1 MSFKENWEKKDEH
14 CEHCGSVVKHHK
26 GITKENMK
34 RLSSFKIT
42 GTEIIIF
49 TLMIGIVFLVLFWKS
64 DTDACRNWI
73 NPMINTT
80 MVQCESVCNQKCALI
95 YQNEEINLTNA
106 TKYINNVTIK

>member
-1 MSFKENWEKKDEH
+1 MSFKENWEKTDEK
-14 CEHCGSVVKHHK
+14 CLTCGNVTKHYK
-26 GITKENMK
+26 GITRENMK

-49 TLMIGIVFLVLFWKS
+49 TLMIGMVFLVLFWKS

-73 NPMINTT
+73 QPMINTT
-80 MVQCESVCNQKCALI
+80 LLKCESVCNQKCEMI

-106 TKYINNVTIK
+106 TKYIENITIK